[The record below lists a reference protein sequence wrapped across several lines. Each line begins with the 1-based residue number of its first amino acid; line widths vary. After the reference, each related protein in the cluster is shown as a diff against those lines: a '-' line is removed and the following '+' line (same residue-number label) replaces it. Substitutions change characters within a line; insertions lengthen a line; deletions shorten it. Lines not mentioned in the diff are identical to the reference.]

1 MLIPPLPNS
10 FNPLK
15 LISFNSL
22 SCILSKSLYF
32 FCIVLSLFLLYVD
45 INYKSF
51 ERTKNL
57 YKSFTISSAYLL
69 KRVTLDPFIYIFEIS
84 KEKSGLIE
92 ENKKLR
98 QELEK
103 SYISNFIIS
112 RDSKFF
118 IDDTAIENFLD
129 LNNINKPFHHAKI
142 NSFDI
147 EKYLCCSQH
156 RVFIEI
162 FNNHDINFIGSTVI
176 NDQGIIGQ
184 IIYDKPIAEVLLL
197 TDVDHVIPIIS
208 ENHFCNA
215 RGSGKPGI
223 ITCSYSKLIWPNPI
237 EIGQEFFSSGMGG
250 VYPSNI
256 LIGNVSDINFID
268 NTNIEFDLNLV
279 ADPLQSIYLGVFKG
293 L

>member
-1 MLIPPLPNS
+1 MSRVSTSPV
-10 FNPLK
+10 
-15 LISFNSL
+15 
-22 SCILSKSLYF
+22 SKSLYF

-69 KRVTLDPFIYIFEIS
+69 KRVTVDPFIYIFEIS

-197 TDVDHVIPIIS
+197 TDVGHVIPIIS

-279 ADPLQSIYLGVFKG
+279 ADPLQSIYLGVFEG

>member
-1 MLIPPLPNS
+1 MSRVSTSPV
-10 FNPLK
+10 
-15 LISFNSL
+15 
-22 SCILSKSLYF
+22 SKSLYF

-142 NSFDI
+142 KSFDI

>member
-1 MLIPPLPNS
+1 MSRVSTSPV
-10 FNPLK
+10 
-15 LISFNSL
+15 
-22 SCILSKSLYF
+22 SKSLYF

-250 VYPSNI
+250 V
-256 LIGNVSDINFID
+256 
-268 NTNIEFDLNLV
+268 
-279 ADPLQSIYLGVFKG
+279 
-293 L
+293 

>member
-1 MLIPPLPNS
+1 MSRVSTSPV
-10 FNPLK
+10 
-15 LISFNSL
+15 
-22 SCILSKSLYF
+22 SKSLYF

-69 KRVTLDPFIYIFEIS
+69 KRVTVDPFIYIFEIS
-84 KEKSGLIE
+84 KEKSRLME
-92 ENKKLR
+92 ENKKLKL
-98 QELEK
+98 ELEK
-103 SYISNFIIS
+103 SHISNFIIS

-118 IDDTAIENFLD
+118 IDDLAIEKFLD
-129 LNNINKPFHHAKI
+129 LNNINKPFHLAKI

-162 FNNHDINFIGSTVI
+162 FNNQDIDFIGSTAI
-176 NDQGIIGQ
+176 NNQGIIGQ
-184 IIYDKPIAEVLLL
+184 IIYDKYIAEVLLL
-197 TDVDHVIPIIS
+197 TDVNHVIPIIS
-208 ENHFCNA
+208 DNHFCNA
-215 RGSGKPGI
+215 RGSGRPGI
-223 ITCSYSKLIWPNPI
+223 ITCTYSKLIWPNPV

-256 LIGNVSDINFID
+256 LIGIVSNINVMDD
-268 NTNIEFDLNLV
+268 TNIEFDLNLV
-279 ADPLQSIYLGVFKG
+279 ADPLQSIYIAVLEG

>member
-1 MLIPPLPNS
+1 MSRVSTSPV
-10 FNPLK
+10 
-15 LISFNSL
+15 
-22 SCILSKSLYF
+22 SKSLYF

-69 KRVTLDPFIYIFEIS
+69 KRVTVDPFIYIFEIS

-129 LNNINKPFHHAKI
+129 LNSINKPFYHAKI

-197 TDVDHVIPIIS
+197 TDVGHVIPIIS

-256 LIGNVSDINFID
+256 LIGNVSDINVID

-279 ADPLQSIYLGVFKG
+279 ADPLQSIYLGVFEG

>member
-1 MLIPPLPNS
+1 MSRVSTSPV
-10 FNPLK
+10 
-15 LISFNSL
+15 
-22 SCILSKSLYF
+22 SKSLYF

-162 FNNHDINFIGSTVI
+162 FNNHDINFYNII
-176 NDQGIIGQ
+176 N
-184 IIYDKPIAEVLLL
+184 IYCSLL
-197 TDVDHVIPIIS
+197 
-208 ENHFCNA
+208 
-215 RGSGKPGI
+215 
-223 ITCSYSKLIWPNPI
+223 
-237 EIGQEFFSSGMGG
+237 
-250 VYPSNI
+250 
-256 LIGNVSDINFID
+256 
-268 NTNIEFDLNLV
+268 
-279 ADPLQSIYLGVFKG
+279 
-293 L
+293 

>member
-1 MLIPPLPNS
+1 MSRVSTSPV
-10 FNPLK
+10 
-15 LISFNSL
+15 
-22 SCILSKSLYF
+22 SKSLYF

-51 ERTKNL
+51 ERTKNF

-69 KRVTLDPFIYIFEIS
+69 KRVTVDPFIYIFEIS
-84 KEKSGLIE
+84 KEKSWLIE

-197 TDVDHVIPIIS
+197 TDVGHVIPIIS

-256 LIGNVSDINFID
+256 LIGHVSDINFID

-279 ADPLQSIYLGVFKG
+279 ADPLQSIYLGVFEG

>member
-1 MLIPPLPNS
+1 MSRVSTSPV
-10 FNPLK
+10 
-15 LISFNSL
+15 
-22 SCILSKSLYF
+22 SKSLYF

-279 ADPLQSIYLGVFKG
+279 ADPLQSIYLGVLKG

>member
-1 MLIPPLPNS
+1 MSRVSTSPV
-10 FNPLK
+10 
-15 LISFNSL
+15 
-22 SCILSKSLYF
+22 SKSLYF

-84 KEKSGLIE
+84 KEKSELIE

-184 IIYDKPIAEVLLL
+184 IIYDNTLAEVLLL

>member
-1 MLIPPLPNS
+1 MSRVATSPV
-10 FNPLK
+10 
-15 LISFNSL
+15 
-22 SCILSKSLYF
+22 SKSLYF

-45 INYKSF
+45 INYKNF
-51 ERTKNL
+51 ERKKNF

-69 KRVTLDPFIYIFEIS
+69 KRVTVDPFIYIFEIS
-84 KEKSGLIE
+84 KEKSWLIE

-197 TDVDHVIPIIS
+197 TDVGHVIPIIS

-256 LIGNVSDINFID
+256 LIGHVSDINFID

-279 ADPLQSIYLGVFKG
+279 ADPLQSIYLGVFEG

>member
-1 MLIPPLPNS
+1 MSRVSTSPV
-10 FNPLK
+10 
-15 LISFNSL
+15 
-22 SCILSKSLYF
+22 SKSLYF

-197 TDVDHVIPIIS
+197 TDVGHVIPIIS

-279 ADPLQSIYLGVFKG
+279 ADPLQSIYLGVLKG

>member
-1 MLIPPLPNS
+1 MSRVSTSPV
-10 FNPLK
+10 
-15 LISFNSL
+15 
-22 SCILSKSLYF
+22 SKSLYF

-69 KRVTLDPFIYIFEIS
+69 KKVTVDPFIYIFEIS

-129 LNNINKPFHHAKI
+129 LNSINKPFHHAKI

-197 TDVDHVIPIIS
+197 TDVGHVIPIIS

-256 LIGNVSDINFID
+256 LIGNVSDINVID

-279 ADPLQSIYLGVFKG
+279 ADPLQSIYLGVFEG

>member
-1 MLIPPLPNS
+1 MSRVSTSPV
-10 FNPLK
+10 
-15 LISFNSL
+15 
-22 SCILSKSLYF
+22 SKSLYF

-51 ERTKNL
+51 ERTKNF

-69 KRVTLDPFIYIFEIS
+69 KRVTVDPFIYIFEIS
-84 KEKSGLIE
+84 KEKSWLIE

-197 TDVDHVIPIIS
+197 TDVGHVIPIIS

-279 ADPLQSIYLGVFKG
+279 ADPLQSIYLGVFEG